1 MHWLKNLD
9 TPLYRSDSVVS
20 VWHVCEGSC
29 LRKEET
35 KLRVRNRSAG
45 PSSEKVG
52 GRVMARGRVMT
63 SSLSPR
69 LCSVSPGPLQGDA
82 GAFIAHAEPTW
93 VLHWSFASVSM
104 AKSFSITSIFK

>member
-9 TPLYRSDSVVS
+9 MPLYRSGGVVS
-20 VWHVCEGSC
+20 VWHVCDGSC

-35 KLRVRNRSAG
+35 KLSVKNSSAG
-45 PSSEKVG
+45 ASREKV
-52 GRVMARGRVMT
+52 RGRVRA

-69 LCSVSPGPLQGDA
+69 LCSVSPGPLQRGA
-82 GAFIAHAEPTW
+82 GAFITHTEPTW

>member
-9 TPLYRSDSVVS
+9 MPLYRSGGVVS
-20 VWHVCEGSC
+20 VRHVCEGSC

-35 KLRVRNRSAG
+35 KLRVKNRSAG
-45 PSSEKVG
+45 PSSGKVG
-52 GRVMARGRVMT
+52 GRVMA

-82 GAFIAHAEPTW
+82 GAFITHAEPTW